1 MGSEISEI
9 SEHKNNVELIVQ
21 KMAILQ
27 IGDKLVSM
35 DIITEHF
42 CCDLDT
48 CHGACCVE
56 GDSGAPVTLD
66 EIMELED
73 ALPAVWDDLSPQA
86 RKVIDSQGVAYTD
99 TDGTLV
105 TSIVGGRDCVFTVHE
120 GGCCHCA
127 LEKACTAGKI
137 SFQKPLSC
145 YLYPIRVSQ
154 VGECQALNYHRWNI
168 CRCAV
173 AKGEKEGVPV
183 YRFLKEPLVRAFGQ
197 DWYDELELTVREM
210 KAQGYLK

>member
-1 MGSEISEI
+1 VGSEISEI

-86 RKVIDSQGVAYTD
+86 REVIDSQGVAYTD